1 MNLMKSFY
9 TSYYRF
15 YKPEQREKKI
25 LAISDI
31 HFNDRIS
38 ASIKAILRRA
48 EKDEPSLIVITG
60 DLVDDQ
66 DVLSTT
72 AERARLKTW
81 LEHLGTVAP
90 VCICLGN
97 HDFFRRDEARGRY
110 FQDTSILVDELSNIP
125 NVHLLNDSA
134 YEDDDCY
141 VFGLTLSPAYYGND
155 GSKCVESLEI
165 LEQQIDAVKN
175 QFAKLPAK
183 KTKLFLAH
191 SPIFLNEPTIQER
204 LAAFDFVLAGHMH
217 NGVVPPILQ
226 DLWRKKRGLFAPS
239 KELFKDY
246 NSRIG
251 LYGDKLITLGA
262 VTTIQ
267 PKTKVFGPA
276 SDLFP
281 TYIAEISVAHNT
293 ADERK
298 PDIKKKYE
306 RW

>member
-1 MNLMKSFY
+1 MKSFY

-15 YKPEQREKKI
+15 YRPEQRETKI
-25 LAISDI
+25 FAISDI
-31 HFNDRIS
+31 HFNDRVS
-38 ASIKAILRRA
+38 GSLKAILRRA
-48 EKDEPSLIVITG
+48 EQDEPSLIVITG

-66 DVLSTT
+66 DALDTT

-81 LEHLGTVAP
+81 LEHLGAIAP

-97 HDFFRRDEARGRY
+97 HDFFRRDDTRGRY
-110 FQDTSILVDELSNIP
+110 YQDTSILVEELANIP

-134 YEDDDCY
+134 YEDDDHY

-155 GSKCVESLEI
+155 GSKCIESLEV
-165 LEQQIDAVKN
+165 LEQQIDAVKE

-191 SPIFLNEPTIQER
+191 SPIFLNEPSIKQR
-204 LAAFDFVLAGHMH
+204 LAAFDLVLAGHMH
-217 NGVVPPILQ
+217 NGAVPPLLQ
-226 DLWRKKRGLFAPS
+226 DLWRKKRGLFTPS
-239 KELFKDY
+239 KEFFKDY

-251 LYGDKLITLGA
+251 LYGDQLICLGA

-267 PKTKVFGPA
+267 PKTQFIGKLSA
-276 SDLFP
+276 LFP
-281 TYIAEISVAHNT
+281 VYLAEISIAHNT

-298 PDIKKKYE
+298 PDIKRKYE
-306 RW
+306 KIS